1 MIREEFIGKVEN
13 WDGHRRI
20 LFEALNETTG
30 PVIEMG
36 VGKGSTMQLHKF
48 CEFHNRPLFSYE
60 YDFEWYKKFKNLNSF
75 IHDIEWVDG
84 NWDMVNQ
91 THDNCGLLFVD
102 HSPGHRRKEDIA
114 LFFDKA
120 DIIVVHDCEKEADH
134 GYQMRDILSKFKYS
148 IEDNSFPA
156 ATMAV
161 SNTINVSLWNI
172 L

>member
-1 MIREEFIGKVEN
+1 MIKEEFIGKVEN

-48 CEFHNRPLFSYE
+48 CELHNRTLFSYE

-102 HSPGHRRKEDIA
+102 HSPGERRKIDIE
-114 LFFDKA
+114 LFYNKA
-120 DIIVVHDCEKEADH
+120 DIIVVHDSEPNADA
-134 GYQMRDILSKFKYS
+134 GYQMREQLYKFKYMF
-148 IEDNSFPA
+148 EDDTFPA
-156 ATMAV
+156 WTTCV
-161 SNTINVSLWNI
+161 SNTIDVTKFSI
-172 L
+172 